1 MGSGRRQLAD
11 VVASADNPL
20 TARVMVNRIWHHL
33 FGRGLVRTT
42 DDFGALGD
50 RPSHPQLL
58 DHLAVQF
65 VRQGWS
71 LKRLI
76 RSLVLT
82 RTYRAASRVDAAA
95 REVDPENRLLHHF
108 PLRRLE
114 AEAIRDT
121 MLAVSGNLS
130 RDFGGRSIHPHR
142 VQERKDRRLFTGP
155 LDGRGRR
162 SLYTKMTLTEEP
174 PFLTVFNLP
183 EPKQTRGRRDVTSV
197 PAQALALL
205 NDPFVNQQAVVWAE
219 RLLVDGCD
227 TVAARIDGMFLAAL
241 GRRPASAE
249 KQRFEMLVN
258 RLSELHQVRAAELL
272 SSAAVW
278 RDVAHA
284 MFNLKEFIYIR

>member
-1 MGSGRRQLAD
+1 
-11 VVASADNPL
+11 
-20 TARVMVNRIWHHL
+20 
-33 FGRGLVRTT
+33 
-42 DDFGALGD
+42 
-50 RPSHPQLL
+50 LL
-58 DHLAVQF
+58 DHLAIQF

-82 RTYRAASRVDAAA
+82 RTYRAASRVDADA

-130 RDFGGRSIHPHR
+130 RDFGGRSINPHR

-205 NDPFVNQQAVVWAE
+205 NDPFVNQQAVVWTE

-249 KQRFEMLVN
+249 KQRFEVLVN
-258 RLSELHQVRAAELL
+258 RLSALHQVRSTGLL
-272 SSAAVW
+272 NSAAVW